1 MITLDSLQTNILLQL
16 LQSDRPLS
24 ARTLA
29 MRLAVSPRVVRY
41 HLPAMDAWL
50 SERGV
55 QLMRRRK
62 VGLAIQ
68 ASLELRQ
75 RLTAELR
82 DLCHPLRQPSTAERE
97 QLLELELLTSH
108 AAVYLQNLSAWLRVS
123 QTTLVKDLSAIA
135 AHFQTCGLELIRRPN
150 AGVKIVGAERVRRR
164 LATQRLLE
172 LLPTEW
178 LLQLA
183 RGVNPTALSG
193 WAESPDMA
201 NRAGLLPYLLPL
213 LERLDLPGSYRLAR
227 RAEQGLKVT
236 FPDIAK
242 AALVL
247 SLSIQRLR
255 LRQGNLLWQDEP
267 APQPADL
274 IGLQTVLETLADS
287 LRQESGRP
295 LPVAEVRELGL
306 NLLGA
311 EAQPA
316 DQLVVRRPLPASA
329 ELNHLLDEMMA
340 TVASRVDPLL
350 GLNAELRAAL
360 LEYLPSALYRV
371 RYHLPFYNP
380 QAHEIQNAYPQLFEA
395 ASAVCATL
403 EKAAQA
409 PVPQEEISYVTMCLV
424 AAVEGGVHRAPPRVA
439 VLCPLGVATSRMLVS
454 RLKAEFPTLDVVSVC
469 SFETMH
475 LLPKDLDLIITTS
488 SCLPSQPGVSVI
500 QVNPLLYPADRVQ
513 ILNWLQEYYKTDI
526 RNQG

>member
-1 MITLDSLQTNILLQL
+1 MTTLDSLQANILLQL

-29 MRLAVSPRVVRY
+29 VRLAISPRVVRY

-50 SERGV
+50 NEHGV

-68 ASLELRQ
+68 ASVELRQ
-75 RLTAELR
+75 RLTAELQ
-82 DLCHPLRQPSTAERE
+82 DLHHPLRQPSTAERE
-97 QLLELELLTSH
+97 LLIELELLTSH
-108 AAVYLQNLSAWLRVS
+108 AAVYLRNLSAWLRVS
-123 QTTLVKDLSAIA
+123 QTTLVKDLSTIA
-135 AHFQTCGLELIRRPN
+135 TRFQTYGLELVRRPN
-150 AGVKIVGAERVRRR
+150 TGMKIAGSERVRRR

-172 LLPTEW
+172 LLPAEW

-183 RGVNPTALSG
+183 RGANPTALSG

-201 NRAGLLPYLLPL
+201 NRAGLLPFLLPL

-227 RAEQGLKVT
+227 RAEQDLKVA

-255 LRQGNLLWQDEP
+255 LRQGDLLWQDEP

-274 IGLQTVLETLADS
+274 IGLQSVLKALADR

-295 LPVAEVRELGL
+295 LPLAEIHELGL

-316 DQLVVRRPLPASA
+316 DQLAVRRPPLVSA
-329 ELNHLLDEMMA
+329 ELNSLVEEMMA
-340 TVASRVDPLL
+340 IVASRVDPLL

-371 RYHLPFYNP
+371 RYHLPFYTP
-380 QAHEIQNAYPQLFEA
+380 QACEIQNAYPQLFEA
-395 ASAVCATL
+395 AREVCAVL

-454 RLKAEFPTLDVVSVC
+454 RLKAEFPTLEIVSVC

-475 LLPKDLDLIITTS
+475 LLPEDLDLIITTS
-488 SCLPSQPGVSVI
+488 SYLPSQPGASVI
-500 QVNPLLYPADRVQ
+500 QVNPLLYPADRVR